1 MSKSCLDALRTVE
14 AVTTGEMSP
23 REAIDLSLSSISRLN
38 PRVGAFLVAEE
49 PAEGEF
55 EGPLGGLPYAAKDNL
70 CTRDLPT
77 TCASHILEGYSPPYD
92 AHVISR
98 MRGAGAALVG
108 KTNMDEFA
116 MGSSNENSH
125 FGPVRNPWDLSRV
138 PGGSSGGSAA
148 AVAAGMVPVALGS
161 DTGGS
166 IRQPSAFCGITGMKP
181 TYGAVSRR
189 GLVAF
194 ASSMDQVGPMARS
207 ARDCA
212 LVLDALVSWDAEDST
227 SIKHPDA
234 GSFLRQVRSGK
245 DGLHGI
251 RIGLPREYYA
261 EGIDPDIADVARK
274 TARTLEGMGAKVEE
288 MSLPHTEYALPTY
301 YVMASAEASS
311 NLSRYDGIRYGLRE
325 TGDGIE
331 ELYRNT
337 RTSGF
342 GDEVKRR
349 IMLGS
354 YALSAGYYDAFYLK
368 AARVRR
374 AMTE

>member
-1 MSKSCLDALRTVE
+1 
-14 AVTTGEMSP
+14 
-23 REAIDLSLSSISRLN
+23 
-38 PRVGAFLVAEE
+38 
-49 PAEGEF
+49 
-55 EGPLGGLPYAAKDNL
+55 
-70 CTRDLPT
+70 
-77 TCASHILEGYSPPYD
+77 
-92 AHVISR
+92 
-98 MRGAGAALVG
+98 
-108 KTNMDEFA
+108 
-116 MGSSNENSH
+116 
-125 FGPVRNPWDLSRV
+125 
-138 PGGSSGGSAA
+138 
-148 AVAAGMVPVALGS
+148 
-161 DTGGS
+161 
-166 IRQPSAFCGITGMKP
+166 
-181 TYGAVSRR
+181 
-189 GLVAF
+189 
-194 ASSMDQVGPMARS
+194 
-207 ARDCA
+207 
-212 LVLDALVSWDAEDST
+212 
-227 SIKHPDA
+227 
-234 GSFLRQVRSGK
+234 FLRQVRSGK

-374 AMTE
+374 AMAEEIFEAFREYDYLLTPTTPTTAFEIGDRVEDPVAMYMADICTIPANLAGIPAVSFPGGFVDGLPVGVQLMGPRFSDGGLLAMVDAFQRASDYHLRRPPTGEGDEA